1 MKAKFFLSCIA
12 LAIMFSACNTTNR
25 TPKQKIEQQ
34 IDSLLKDKKAT
45 VGVAVLANDET
56 VAVYNNQIHFP
67 LLSIFKFHVGLAVL
81 DKMDKGHIALDSLIE
96 VKSSQLTP
104 NTYSPLRDK
113 FPDQNIT
120 ISLGELL
127 KYTISKSD
135 NNTCDILIEY
145 VGGIEQVNEYVKSL
159 GIKDCNLAATETL
172 MHTSGDAYLNWST
185 PEEVVRLL
193 NIADKQ
199 PLFGTQYKDF
209 LQAIMQETSTGKDKL
224 KGQLPADVIVGHKTG
239 SSDRTPEGIK
249 IADNDAGFVILPNG
263 QKYYI
268 AVFVMESQE
277 TDADN
282 AAIIASISQIVYDTL
297 NSDIQ

>member
-1 MKAKFFLSCIA
+1 MEL
-12 LAIMFSACNTTNR
+12 
-25 TPKQKIEQQ
+25 
-34 IDSLLKDKKAT
+34 
-45 VGVAVLANDET
+45 
-56 VAVYNNQIHFP
+56 
-67 LLSIFKFHVGLAVL
+67 
-81 DKMDKGHIALDSLIE
+81 SLIH
-96 VKSSQLTP
+96 
-104 NTYSPLRDK
+104 
-113 FPDQNIT
+113 I
-120 ISLGELL
+120 
-127 KYTISKSD
+127 
-135 NNTCDILIEY
+135 
-145 VGGIEQVNEYVKSL
+145 
-159 GIKDCNLAATETL
+159 
-172 MHTSGDAYLNWST
+172 
-185 PEEVVRLL
+185 
-193 NIADKQ
+193 
-199 PLFGTQYKDF
+199 FGTQYKDF

>member
-1 MKAKFFLSCIA
+1 MKAKFFLSCMA
-12 LAIMFSACNTTNR
+12 LAILFSACNTTNR

-67 LLSIFKFHVGLAVL
+67 LLSVFKFHVGLAVL

-96 VKSSQLTP
+96 VKSSQLKS

-113 FPDQNIT
+113 FPDQDIT

-145 VGGIEQVNEYVKSL
+145 VGGIDQVNEYVKSL

-172 MHTSGDAYLNWST
+172 MHTSGDTDLNWST

-199 PLFGTQYKDF
+199 TLFAAEYKDF
-209 LQAIMQETSTGKDKL
+209 LWQILKETSTGTDKL
-224 KGQLPADVIVGHKTG
+224 KGQLPPDVIVGHKTG
-239 SSDRTPEGIK
+239 SSDRTPKGVK
-249 IADNDAGFVILPNG
+249 TADNDAGFIILPDG
-263 QKYYI
+263 RKYYI
-268 AVFVMESQE
+268 TVLVMESQE
-277 TDADN
+277 TDREN
-282 AAIIASISQIVYDTL
+282 AAIIARISKIVYDSL
-297 NSDIQ
+297 NPNIQ

>member
-12 LAIMFSACNTTNR
+12 LAILFSACNTTNR

-135 NNTCDILIEY
+135 N
-145 VGGIEQVNEYVKSL
+145 
-159 GIKDCNLAATETL
+159 
-172 MHTSGDAYLNWST
+172 
-185 PEEVVRLL
+185 
-193 NIADKQ
+193 
-199 PLFGTQYKDF
+199 
-209 LQAIMQETSTGKDKL
+209 
-224 KGQLPADVIVGHKTG
+224 
-239 SSDRTPEGIK
+239 
-249 IADNDAGFVILPNG
+249 
-263 QKYYI
+263 KY
-268 AVFVMESQE
+268 M
-277 TDADN
+277 
-282 AAIIASISQIVYDTL
+282 
-297 NSDIQ
+297 